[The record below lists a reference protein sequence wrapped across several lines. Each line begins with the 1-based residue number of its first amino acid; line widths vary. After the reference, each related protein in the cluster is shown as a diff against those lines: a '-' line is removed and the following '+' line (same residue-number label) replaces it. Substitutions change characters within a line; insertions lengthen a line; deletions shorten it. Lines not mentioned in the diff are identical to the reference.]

1 MRFPKITCR
10 PETFSI
16 VANKALIDQVLGG
29 ARTITPRKRRRVR
42 EWAGPG
48 GLAAR
53 KLSRRQGPAR
63 LRQYARRSR
72 KCLTNR
78 ASGEMEPH
86 AMPPGLKPDVDL
98 LALCGG

>member
-1 MRFPKITCR
+1 MPTAQ
-10 PETFSI
+10 T
-16 VANKALIDQVLGG
+16 LIDYRLCASVGI
-29 ARTITPRKRRRVR
+29 APEKRSRVWER
-42 EWAGPG
+42 AVPG

-53 KLSRRQGPAR
+53 KSSRRQGPAR

-72 KCLTNR
+72 KCLANR